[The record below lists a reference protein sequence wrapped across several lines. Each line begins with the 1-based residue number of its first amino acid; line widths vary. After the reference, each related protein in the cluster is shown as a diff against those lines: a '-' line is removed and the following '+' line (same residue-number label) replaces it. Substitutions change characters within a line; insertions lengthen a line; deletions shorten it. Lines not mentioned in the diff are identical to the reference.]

1 MNKIVFIGGEDVSAR
16 IPLAKNFINRGYKVE
31 IIGSEDFNNFKN
43 LVIKYRRIDLNRE
56 FSILDDIR
64 TCFQIREILKSMPDN
79 IIAHSFDTKLSVLVP
94 FAAVGLKNIK
104 VVRTINGMGRI
115 FSGIDFKNL
124 VLRFFYIFT
133 QLVIKSFV
141 DYTVFQNREN
151 FSYFKSF
158 NLLNIERSAVIRGSG
173 IDLKKFYPDVDYKEL
188 IRLRS
193 DLNLD
198 NGYPV
203 FIFISRLVRQ
213 KGVKEYLEA
222 ASMCFEQGVKCN
234 FLLVGQLDSNSDA
247 MLIQE
252 IQQHSNYVQ
261 YLGRRTDVKALLSIS
276 DVFVLPTYYSEGLPR
291 VLLEASAMSLA
302 LLSTNQPGC
311 NDILVDNFNGLFVEQ
326 KNVLDLFK
334 KMKNVV
340 ADEDRLNRFKMNSK
354 IHVSNFSLVNVVDQ
368 YHQVYTKL
376 WQG

>member
-1 MNKIVFIGGEDVSAR
+1 
-16 IPLAKNFINRGYKVE
+16 
-31 IIGSEDFNNFKN
+31 
-43 LVIKYRRIDLNRE
+43 
-56 FSILDDIR
+56 
-64 TCFQIREILKSMPDN
+64 
-79 IIAHSFDTKLSVLVP
+79 
-94 FAAVGLKNIK
+94 
-104 VVRTINGMGRI
+104 
-115 FSGIDFKNL
+115 
-124 VLRFFYIFT
+124 
-133 QLVIKSFV
+133 
-141 DYTVFQNREN
+141 
-151 FSYFKSF
+151 
-158 NLLNIERSAVIRGSG
+158 
-173 IDLKKFYPDVDYKEL
+173 
-188 IRLRS
+188 
-193 DLNLD
+193 
-198 NGYPV
+198 
-203 FIFISRLVRQ
+203 
-213 KGVKEYLEA
+213 
-222 ASMCFEQGVKCN
+222 MCFEQGVKCN